1 MLAELLTGK
10 DDGVAGMVAEMTKQ
24 HAIMAEALLRQGRD
38 ASDRL
43 ERLLMAQHA
52 LVTQQLAFALNVANA
67 QAAKAATIRPVR
79 PGLGST
85 DAGSP
90 SASFKSSSGVG
101 TQPGSDDEDVR
112 VDVPLQDIVLADL
125 DPMGRG
131 RGGAAFQPPVSR

>member
-1 MLAELLTGK
+1 MIEPRVLAHFADYEEMLDVFRAGGDPYATFGETMFNIPGLTMTRSAEEAKMLAELLTGK

-85 DAGSP
+85 A
-90 SASFKSSSGVG
+90 
-101 TQPGSDDEDVR
+101 R
-112 VDVPLQDIVLADL
+112 VIPW
-125 DPMGRG
+125 
-131 RGGAAFQPPVSR
+131 